1 MSLPKFV
8 PYKYKVSHTY
18 EVKKKFYN
26 LLCPIF
32 AKKYDPYLSII
43 KGSCQYKLFRDIQ
56 ENLYCIEEMINTE
69 QLDEYCQLIPS
80 EAKKVRLLCTSSLQ
94 NEKKHRR
101 SKRVFNYEFDE
112 KAVMPCQKCK
122 ELCKAPC
129 FISVK
134 NYKLAKRCYKCRDQ
148 ARPSMYR
155 KKCSKCIF

>member
-32 AKKYDPYLSII
+32 VKHFNPYLSII
-43 KGSCQYKLFRDIQ
+43 KGSCQYKLFRDVE
-56 ENLYCIEEMINTE
+56 ENLYCIEEMLQLG
-69 QLDEYCQLIPS
+69 QLDEYCQLITS
-80 EAKKVRLLCTSSLQ
+80 EAKKVRLSCESSLE
-94 NEKKHRR
+94 NEKKHKR

-112 KAVMPCQKCK
+112 KEWLSCQRCK
-122 ELCKAPC
+122 EVCKASY

-134 NYKLAKRCYKCRDQ
+134 NYRLAKRCYKCRDQ

-155 KKCSKCIF
+155 KRCGKCI